1 MAGTPYYEAGSAGGK
16 IQANLV
22 FSLVIQKGK
31 MAPSWPLGISPQWS
45 RKKKKL
51 PWSYYNI

>member
-1 MAGTPYYEAGSAGGK
+1 MAGTPYYEAGSAAGK

-22 FSLVIQKGK
+22 FSLAIQTGK
-31 MAPSWPLGISPQWS
+31 MAPQWS